1 MREFDRLFVDF
12 FGTPVEYAR
21 EPRTWPLALD
31 IADLG
36 NAYQVK
42 AALPG
47 LKPEEVEVTVADG
60 VLDIKAQRKQETES
74 KDGGYLRRELTYGDY
89 ERRVQLPGDVRGA
102 DIRAGFE
109 NGMLSIEIPKVPAPQ
124 PVKIPVVGKPEKQL
138 VGANSCE
145 ELSQAWG
152 GPRAAA
158 FPQLTLLRRREG
170 LGAYT
175 HNCMNA
181 ASLCLHR
188 TAHRRWRR
196 VLSPIRAQV
205 SSRSRPEARRH
216 ALSGAACRAHA
227 ARADARFPGSCRAG
241 GRPRPARAGVRR
253 STRT

>member
-89 ERRVQLPGDVRGA
+89 ERRAQPPGDVRE
-102 DIRAGFE
+102 AGIEAGLE
-109 NGMLSIEIPKVPAPQ
+109 NARLGLSNTKVPGPPPVEAPR
-124 PVKIPVVGKPEKQL
+124 VAKPEKQL
-138 VGANSCE
+138 GGANS
-145 ELSQAWG
+145 
-152 GPRAAA
+152 
-158 FPQLTLLRRREG
+158 
-170 LGAYT
+170 
-175 HNCMNA
+175 
-181 ASLCLHR
+181 
-188 TAHRRWRR
+188 
-196 VLSPIRAQV
+196 
-205 SSRSRPEARRH
+205 
-216 ALSGAACRAHA
+216 
-227 ARADARFPGSCRAG
+227 
-241 GRPRPARAGVRR
+241 
-253 STRT
+253 

>member
-12 FGTPVEYAR
+12 FGTPVEFAR

-89 ERRVQLPGDVRGA
+89 ERRVELPGDVREA

-109 NGMLSIEIPKVPAPQ
+109 NGMLSNGITKVPAPQ
-124 PVKIPVVGKPEKQL
+124 PGKIPVGRKPEEQP
-138 VGANSCE
+138 G
-145 ELSQAWG
+145 
-152 GPRAAA
+152 
-158 FPQLTLLRRREG
+158 
-170 LGAYT
+170 
-175 HNCMNA
+175 
-181 ASLCLHR
+181 
-188 TAHRRWRR
+188 
-196 VLSPIRAQV
+196 
-205 SSRSRPEARRH
+205 
-216 ALSGAACRAHA
+216 RAH
-227 ARADARFPGSCRAG
+227 S
-241 GRPRPARAGVRR
+241 
-253 STRT
+253 S

>member
-12 FGTPVEYAR
+12 FGTPVEYVR

-47 LKPEEVEVTVADG
+47 FKPEEVEVTVADG

-89 ERRVQLPGDVRGA
+89 E
-102 DIRAGFE
+102 
-109 NGMLSIEIPKVPAPQ
+109 
-124 PVKIPVVGKPEKQL
+124 
-138 VGANSCE
+138 
-145 ELSQAWG
+145 
-152 GPRAAA
+152 
-158 FPQLTLLRRREG
+158 
-170 LGAYT
+170 
-175 HNCMNA
+175 
-181 ASLCLHR
+181 
-188 TAHRRWRR
+188 RR